1 MSRITALATLA
12 LSALLSACS
21 VLPKSEP
28 LTYYL
33 LRASPAVNQASAGR
47 VAWSL
52 RVDKPY
58 SNQLLDSPRIAVL
71 PGGAQVAAYQGAR
84 WSDRAPILL
93 RDRLIDAIRDDGRVA
108 AVSGDDAR
116 LAADLTLSS
125 DLRAFQSEYRNGQP
139 AVHIILEARLVQG
152 ASQRILASQRFE
164 VRQPAADA
172 SVAAVVTAFGQAGDR
187 LTSELIAWTL
197 GEGQRNH

>member
-1 MSRITALATLA
+1 MSRIAALATLT
-12 LSALLSACS
+12 LSALLGACS

-33 LRASPAVNQASAGR
+33 LPASPTVSQAAAGQ
-47 VAWSL
+47 VTWSL

-93 RDRLIDAIRDDGRVA
+93 RDRLVDAIRADGRVA
-108 AVSGDDAR
+108 AVSSDDAR
-116 LAADLTLSS
+116 LAADLVLSS
-125 DLRAFQSEYRNGQP
+125 DLRAFQSEYHAGQP
-139 AVHIILEARLVQG
+139 AVHIVLEARLVQAG
-152 ASQRILASQRFE
+152 SQQIVASQRFE
-164 VRQPAADA
+164 VRQPTADP
-172 SVAAVVTAFGQAGDR
+172 SVDAVVAAFGQAGDR
-187 LTSELIAWTL
+187 LASELVAWTL
-197 GEGQRNH
+197 GEGQRSQ

>member
-1 MSRITALATLA
+1 MNRIAALTALA
-12 LSALLSACS
+12 LSALLGACS

-33 LRASPAVNQASAGR
+33 LPASPTVNQAAAGQ

-93 RDRLIDAIRDDGRVA
+93 RDRLVDAIRSDGRVA
-108 AVSGDDAR
+108 AVSSDDAR
-116 LAADLTLSS
+116 LAADLVLSS
-125 DLRAFQSEYRNGQP
+125 DLRAFQSEYHAGQP
-139 AVHIILEARLVQG
+139 AVHIVLEARLVQ
-152 ASQRILASQRFE
+152 ASSQQIVASQRFE
-164 VRQPAADA
+164 VRQPTADP
-172 SVAAVVTAFGQAGDR
+172 SVDAVVAAFGQAGDR
-187 LTSELIAWTL
+187 LASELIAWTL
-197 GEGQRNH
+197 GEGQRSQ